1 MMGKRSLLQET
12 VARLSGLIPN
22 ERIFIA
28 TNRLQKKV
36 IAPQLPEI
44 SDNNYLIEP
53 SARNTAPSIGLAA
66 MHIKRIDPDG
76 IMVILPSDHL
86 VRDIE
91 GFQQAVRVAVAAA
104 KEHNALVTFGIQ
116 PDRPETGYGY
126 IQFSP
131 QSADLPEKVHR
142 VKTFAEK
149 PNKITAMRFLSS
161 GDFYWNSGIF
171 IWKASRILAEIEEH
185 LPEQYHQL
193 ELIEK
198 SYNST
203 NYLRSL
209 VTRYRRIRSISID
222 YGIMEVTKTPILMV
236 EGNFDWSDVGSWD
249 ELYRQYNPGSDGNV
263 IIGEGATLDTK
274 NCFIYSQDKM
284 TALIG
289 LENMLVVN
297 TPNALLICPLDK
309 AQEVKQIVEKLRAEG
324 KEKYL

>member
-1 MMGKRSLLQET
+1 MLGNKSLLQET
-12 VARLSGLIPN
+12 VARLKGLIPN

-28 TNRLQKKV
+28 TNRHQKKV
-36 IAPQLPEI
+36 IAPQLPEL

-66 MHIKRIDPDG
+66 MHIKRIDPEG

-86 VRDIE
+86 VHNVE
-91 GFQQAVRVAVAAA
+91 GFQKTVKVAVEAAR
-104 KEHNALVTFGIQ
+104 KHDALVTFGI
-116 PDRPETGYGY
+116 PPTRPETGYGY
-126 IQFSP
+126 MQFSP
-131 QSADLPEKVHR
+131 GSPDLPETVHR

-149 PNKITAMRFLSS
+149 PNKATALRFISS

-171 IWKASRILAEIEEH
+171 IWKASRILAEFEEH
-185 LPEQYHQL
+185 LPDQSHQL

-198 SYNST
+198 SYGSP

-222 YGIMEVTKTPILMV
+222 YGVMEVTKTPILMV
-236 EGNFDWSDVGSWD
+236 EGNFGWSDVGSWD
-249 ELYRQYNPGSDGNV
+249 ELYRQYTPGTDGNV
-263 IIGEGATLDTK
+263 IIGEGTTLDSK
-274 NCFIYSQDKM
+274 NCFVYSHDKM

-289 LENMLVVN
+289 LENMLIVN

-309 AQEVKQIVEKLRAEG
+309 AQNVKQIVEKIRAEG